1 MPFFRA
7 ELPTKIPHMMRD
19 IFANELEAINGQ
31 LVEMGELVRTA
42 MQHATESLLNA
53 DNALA
58 EKTIANDLKIDE
70 MQHELDAR
78 ALMVM
83 ARQAPV
89 ASDLRA
95 LVATLR
101 ISSDFERMGDFAHH
115 IARLARMY
123 SPNKAIPASMEP
135 SITEMAKIANG
146 LVTKVIR
153 VIDTRDTEVALQ
165 IDHDDDQMDKLQKN
179 LMSQMTSAEW
189 SEGTETA
196 INMTLLIRYYERFA
210 DHAVSIAR
218 RVYFLVTGEFAPQE
232 ED

>member
-1 MPFFRA
+1 
-7 ELPTKIPHMMRD
+7 
-19 IFANELEAINGQ
+19 
-31 LVEMGELVRTA
+31 
-42 MQHATESLLNA
+42 
-53 DNALA
+53 
-58 EKTIANDLKIDE
+58 
-70 MQHELDAR
+70 
-78 ALMVM
+78 
-83 ARQAPV
+83 
-89 ASDLRA
+89 
-95 LVATLR
+95 
-101 ISSDFERMGDFAHH
+101 
-115 IARLARMY
+115 
-123 SPNKAIPASMEP
+123 MEP

>member
-1 MPFFRA
+1 MQIVS
-7 ELPTKIPHMMRD
+7 PTKIPDMMRD
-19 IFANELEAINGQ
+19 IFANELEAINAQ

-42 MQHATESLLNA
+42 MQDATESLMNA

-58 EKTIANDLKIDE
+58 EKTIANDLKIDD

-101 ISSDFERMGDFAHH
+101 MSSDFERMGDFAHH

-123 SPNKAIPASMEP
+123 VPNKVVPAEIQP
-135 SITEMAKIANG
+135 EIEKMARIANG
-146 LVTKVIR
+146 LATKVIR
-153 VIDTRDTEVALQ
+153 VIQTRDTDLALEVEV
-165 IDHDDDQMDKLQKN
+165 DDDQMDKLQQQ
-179 LMSQMTSAEW
+179 LMTQMIAPDW
-189 SEGTETA
+189 KHGTEAA
-196 INMTLLIRYYERFA
+196 INITLLIRYYERFA
-210 DHAVSIAR
+210 DHSVSISR
-218 RVYFLVTGEFAPQE
+218 RVYFLVKGEFASPRE
-232 ED
+232 GE